1 MPTKTRNKGFWNFVN
16 NFEGDKVTWMI
27 ALLLIMISILAISS
41 STPLLALKEGSTRIM
56 IIREHLIVASIG
68 ILIIIGIYNIRR
80 IWFFRFFSQF
90 GYVFSLFLLA
100 YLALHIELPF
110 FKAAKLNNAYRVIN
124 IYISDSRNIQIH
136 VFEIVKIVMIMYL
149 AWAVDTYNKDDFKI
163 ANLLAKTKR
172 LAFMGKDFWKKA
184 IYIYIPIISVCVLII
199 GGSMSSALFIGMVMV
214 ITILVGGIKVKELI
228 PFVFIVGILLAGCVG
243 IHYISDG
250 KYFTHIG
257 TAVNRIGNNPEK
269 ELKAAVGTKDFQK
282 ALDKYK
288 QPISAKIAV
297 SEGGIIG
304 KGPGKSTQRYI
315 VPIMFEDYM
324 FAFIIEEYGIFGAI
338 IVLILYGSLLARGSI
353 IIRNCG
359 GIFAKT
365 AIAGLVLLISGQ
377 ALLHMMINVD
387 LGPLTGQTLPMISYG
402 KNSFI
407 MFSLAFGIILS
418 ISRMAKKKIEQEAI
432 ELRKKEKEAEELRA
446 SMEELRE
453 LEEMDLNN

>member
-1 MPTKTRNKGFWNFVN
+1 
-16 NFEGDKVTWMI
+16 
-27 ALLLIMISILAISS
+27 
-41 STPLLALKEGSTRIM
+41 
-56 IIREHLIVASIG
+56 
-68 ILIIIGIYNIRR
+68 
-80 IWFFRFFSQF
+80 
-90 GYVFSLFLLA
+90 
-100 YLALHIELPF
+100 
-110 FKAAKLNNAYRVIN
+110 
-124 IYISDSRNIQIH
+124 
-136 VFEIVKIVMIMYL
+136 
-149 AWAVDTYNKDDFKI
+149 
-163 ANLLAKTKR
+163 
-172 LAFMGKDFWKKA
+172 
-184 IYIYIPIISVCVLII
+184 
-199 GGSMSSALFIGMVMV
+199 MSSALFIGMVMV
-214 ITILVGGIKVKELI
+214 ITILIGGIKVKELI
-228 PFVFIVGILLAGCVG
+228 PFVFIVGIILAGCVG